1 MPKILV
7 VDDDQFFR
15 DYLTV
20 LFRRAGF
27 EVRALENGADVD
39 AALAAEPFDAVTVD
53 LYMPAVDGIETVKA
67 VRRSRPTLPV
77 VGITSACLGRNDP
90 CVNAMTEVGADAVL
104 CKPVVADELLAVL
117 RDKVARHRTTRAV
130 S

>member
-90 CVNAMTEVGADAVL
+90 CVNAMTEFGADAVL

>member
-39 AALAAEPFDAVTVD
+39 TALAAEPFDAVTVD

>member
-15 DYLTV
+15 DYLTI

-27 EVRALENGADVD
+27 EVRTLPNGADVD
-39 AALAAEPFDAVTVD
+39 AVLDAEPFDAVTVD

-67 VRRSRPTLPV
+67 VRRSRPGLPV
-77 VGITSACLGRNDP
+77 VGITSACLGRSDP
-90 CVNAMTEVGADAVL
+90 CVGALTKFGADAVL
-104 CKPVVADELLAVL
+104 CKPVVADELVALL
-117 RDKVARHRTTRAV
+117 RDKTAQRAAV
-130 S
+130 